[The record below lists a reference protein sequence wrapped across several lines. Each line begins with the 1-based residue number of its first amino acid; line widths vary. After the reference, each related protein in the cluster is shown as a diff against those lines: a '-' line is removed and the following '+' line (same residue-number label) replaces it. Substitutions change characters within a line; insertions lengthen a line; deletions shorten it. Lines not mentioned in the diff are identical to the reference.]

1 MKETFE
7 KQLREK
13 IIKINNEHE
22 KMFKEPLLDEK
33 ISAEIDSME
42 IILDDLM
49 LVKDF
54 FIKEWRQDFKD
65 DKYTLS
71 YYNNLEE
78 KLEEIFASVL
88 TFNK

>member
-1 MKETFE
+1 M
-7 KQLREK
+7 
-13 IIKINNEHE
+13 NNEHE

-54 FIKEWRQDFKD
+54 FITEWRQDFKD
-65 DKYTLS
+65 DEYTLN
-71 YYNNLEE
+71 YYNNLEK
-78 KLEEIFASVL
+78 KLEEIFTSVL

>member
-13 IIKINNEHE
+13 IIKMNNEHE

-54 FIKEWRQDFKD
+54 FIEEWRQDFKD
-65 DKYTLS
+65 DEYTLN

-78 KLEEIFASVL
+78 KLEEIFTSVL

>member
-1 MKETFE
+1 M
-7 KQLREK
+7 
-13 IIKINNEHE
+13 NNEHE

-54 FIKEWRQDFKD
+54 FIEEWRQDFKD
-65 DKYTLS
+65 DEYTLN

-78 KLEEIFASVL
+78 KLEEIFTSVL

>member
-13 IIKINNEHE
+13 IIKMNNEHE

-33 ISAEIDSME
+33 ISAEIDSIE
-42 IILDDLM
+42 TILDDLM

-54 FIKEWRQDFKD
+54 FIEEWRQDFKD
-65 DKYTLS
+65 DEYTLN

-78 KLEEIFASVL
+78 KLEEIFTSVL

>member
-7 KQLREK
+7 KELREK

-54 FIKEWRQDFKD
+54 FIEEWRQDFKD

-71 YYNNLEE
+71 YYNTLEE

>member
-7 KQLREK
+7 KELRER
-13 IIKINNEHE
+13 IVEINNEHE

-33 ISAEIDSME
+33 INAEIDSME

-54 FIKEWRQDFKD
+54 FIEEWRQDFKD
-65 DKYTLS
+65 DKYTLN

-78 KLEEIFASVL
+78 KLEEIFTTVL

>member
-1 MKETFE
+1 MKEIFE
-7 KQLREK
+7 KELREK

-22 KMFKEPLLDEK
+22 NMFKEPLLDEK

-54 FIKEWRQDFKD
+54 FYRRMETRF
-65 DKYTLS
+65 
-71 YYNNLEE
+71 
-78 KLEEIFASVL
+78 
-88 TFNK
+88 

>member
-7 KQLREK
+7 KELRER
-13 IIKINNEHE
+13 IVEINNEHE

-42 IILDDLM
+42 VILDDLM

-54 FIKEWRQDFKD
+54 FIEEWRQDFKD
-65 DKYTLS
+65 DKYTLN

>member
-13 IIKINNEHE
+13 IIKMNNEHE

-33 ISAEIDSME
+33 ISAEIDSIE

-54 FIKEWRQDFKD
+54 FIEEWRQDFKD
-65 DKYTLS
+65 DEYTLN

>member
-13 IIKINNEHE
+13 IIKMNNEHE

-54 FIKEWRQDFKD
+54 FIEEWRQDFKD
-65 DKYTLS
+65 DEYTLN

>member
-7 KQLREK
+7 KELREK
-13 IIKINNEHE
+13 IIKMNNEHE

-54 FIKEWRQDFKD
+54 FIEEWRQDFKD
-65 DKYTLS
+65 DESTLN

-78 KLEEIFASVL
+78 KLEEIFTSVL

>member
-7 KQLREK
+7 KELRKK

-42 IILDDLM
+42 IILYDLM

-54 FIKEWRQDFKD
+54 FIEEWRQDFKD

-71 YYNNLEE
+71 YYNTLEE
-78 KLEEIFASVL
+78 KLEEIFTSVL